1 MTTSQA
7 DYRLFTGGGWKRARG
22 GTFADYNPS
31 TGEVWKE
38 IPDATREDAK
48 EAIDAAAAAFPAW
61 AATPHTQRALILN
74 RAADILERRTPEIA
88 DIIVDEGGGW
98 IGKAMFEKGYV
109 VGLLRAAAAAA
120 YQLHG
125 EILPS
130 EYGKVMMVER
140 VPLGVVAVISP
151 WNFPLLLSTRGLC
164 VALAVGNTVVLKPSE
179 ETPVAGGLF
188 LAEIFEEAGIP
199 DGVLNVIPCSR
210 DHVAEVGKELIT
222 NPKVK
227 GISFT
232 GSSAV
237 GREIARE
244 AAYHLKRF
252 GMELGG
258 KDALIVLDDADM
270 GKAVDAAAFGTFMHQ
285 GQICMSVER
294 IIVDESIAD
303 EFTDRLV
310 KHVRKLGVGDPRR
323 NPIGPVINQK
333 QLDKIHRQVTEAV
346 EQGADLLTGGTYKGL
361 FYQPTVLTN
370 VDRNMRVFRE
380 ETFGPVAPI
389 ITVEDEEEAIEVAN
403 DSDYGLSAGI
413 ITRDEE
419 RGLRVARQL
428 ETGIAHVNDSSVND
442 EPHVPFGGMKSSGIG
457 RHGGKASI
465 ELFTET
471 RWITLE
477 RGGRHYPPPFVSE
490 KRPEDLKFE
499 KNGSHKNGK
508 NGKNHKKNKKDKRK

>member
-1 MTTSQA
+1 MAVMASWTEHKL
-7 DYRLFTGGGWKRARG
+7 YIGGAWKKASG
-22 GTFADYNPS
+22 GTFPDYNPA
-31 TGEVWKE
+31 TGDVWQE
-38 IPDATREDAK
+38 IPDAKREDAR
-48 EAIDAAAAAFPAW
+48 EAIEAAAAAFPEW
-61 AATPHTQRALILN
+61 SATPHPTRALILN
-74 RAADILERRTPEIA
+74 RAADILERRTVEIA
-88 DIIVDEGGGW
+88 DIIVDEGGSW

-130 EYGKVMMVER
+130 EHGKIMMIER
-140 VPLGVVAVISP
+140 VPLGVVSVISP
-151 WNFPLLLSTRGLC
+151 WNFPLLLSTRGIG

-199 DGVLNVIPCSR
+199 KGVLNVITCSR
-210 DHVAEVGKELIT
+210 DNVAEVGNELIT

-303 EFTDRLV
+303 EFTERLV
-310 KHVRKLGVGDPRR
+310 RHVKKLGVGDPRQ

-346 EQGADLLTGGTYKGL
+346 EHGADLLVGGTYRGL

-389 ITVEDEEEAIEVAN
+389 IRVSSEEEAVSVAN

-419 RGLRVARQL
+419 RGLRVARRL

-442 EPHVPFGGMKSSGIG
+442 EPHVPFGGVKSSGIG

-465 ELFTET
+465 QLFTET

-490 KRPEDLKFE
+490 KRPDDLKSK
-499 KNGSHKNGK
+499 KNSNGK
-508 NGKNHKKNKKDKRK
+508 KGKKR